1 MIADRELGI
10 AVVVEKRTVADRAE
24 LGMVAEIE
32 NVAVA
37 VDMGDGNIGFKEQQR
52 VCLIQK
58 LPTTEKQR
66 SPEPSS
72 YVE

>member
-10 AVVVEKRTVADRAE
+10 AVVVEKRTVADRE

-58 LPTTEKQR
+58 LPTTEK
-66 SPEPSS
+66 
-72 YVE
+72 